1 MTRCSICAAPI
12 DGNASHYVLERGNRR
27 RSDVHLC
34 SLQCLA
40 AASDREQETR

>member
-12 DGNASHYVLERGNRR
+12 DGTASHYVLERGHTR

-34 SLQCLA
+34 SLRCLA
-40 AASDREQETR
+40 AATDPQESR